1 LKYVFLIDLMKLV
14 MIQGR
19 PLLSL

>member
-1 LKYVFLIDLMKLV
+1 MFFLIVGLMKLV

-19 PLLSL
+19 PLLSP